1 MTTTS
6 RDTLSPVIPNEL
18 NPPKDREAF
27 DRLVGPYRRE
37 LKVHCYKMLGSAHD
51 AEDMLQESFMRAWRG
66 VDRFEGRASL
76 RTWLYRITTN
86 ACLNALASR
95 KCAQRVMPDSR
106 GPAST
111 QMPKG
116 DPDLQPVWIE
126 PYPDLELEDIADDAA
141 GPAARYEMADSVRV
155 AFVVAIQHL
164 PPRQRAVLLLC
175 DVLGWAPLEVADLL
189 GGTIAS
195 VNSALQRARGTLTN
209 HYTEDQVANR
219 PITDEKQRALLD
231 RYLRAWEHKDLDGFV
246 DLLRED
252 AVYSMPPWSQWYQ
265 GRRVIRSFFE
275 VVWMSY
281 GAFRLVPIRA
291 NLQPGF
297 AVYTRGP
304 SNPIWQAHSIQL
316 LSVKG
321 DSIASLTKYVPPL
334 GPRLFAC
341 FGLAATL
348 ATPGN

>member
-1 MTTTS
+1 
-6 RDTLSPVIPNEL
+6 
-18 NPPKDREAF
+18 
-27 DRLVGPYRRE
+27 
-37 LKVHCYKMLGSAHD
+37 MLGSAHD
-51 AEDMLQESFMRAWRG
+51 AEDLLQESFLRAWRG
-66 VDRFEGRASL
+66 LDRFQGRASL

-95 KCAQRVMPDSR
+95 KSAQRFLPDSR

-116 DPDLQPVWIE
+116 EPDLQPIWVE
-126 PYPDLELEDIADDAA
+126 PYPDFELEEIADDAA
-141 GPAARYEMADSVRV
+141 GPAARYEMADSVRI

-175 DVLGWAPLEVADLL
+175 DVLGWAPLEVAGLL
-189 GGTIAS
+189 GGSIGS
-195 VNSALQRARGTLTN
+195 VNSALQRARGTLAN
-209 HYTEDQVANR
+209 HYPKDQLANR
-219 PITDEKQRALLD
+219 PIIDEKQRALLD

-252 AVYSMPPWSQWYQ
+252 AVYSMPPWSHWYQ
-265 GRRVIRSFFE
+265 GRSAIRSFFE
-275 VVWMSY
+275 AVWMSY
-281 GAFRLVPIRA
+281 GAFRLVPIQA

-304 SNPIWQAHSIQL
+304 SYSPWRAHSIQL
-316 LSVKG
+316 LSVNAN
-321 DSIASLTKYVPPL
+321 SIVSLTKYVPPL
-334 GPRLFAC
+334 GPSLFPS

-348 ATPGN
+348 ANTGS